1 MHERDFLIRY
11 DVEADNAK
19 GNGCQTVPKEKTQV
33 KDHKLP
39 VVVFENLGA
48 CTGCL
53 PNAGIRRVNQ
63 ADIRA
68 VVAAN
73 LYRCPNRDN
82 TNDNNDNDVD
92 HKKQEESTAAYIT
105 GGAEGKQRN
114 QADQCNGTYDNQPA
128 QRTNAD
134 AQAQLQRSQIGFSAG
149 KRLENQTDR

>member
-1 MHERDFLIRY
+1 MHKCDFLIRY

-19 GNGCQTVPKEKTQV
+19 SNSCQTIPKEKAQV
-33 KDHKLP
+33 KDHQLP

-73 LYRCPNRDN
+73 LDRCPNRDN
-82 TNDNNDNDVD
+82 ANDNDVD
-92 HKKQEESTAAYIT
+92 DKEQGEGTAAYII

-114 QADQCNGTYDNQPA
+114 QTDQCNGAYDNQPA

-134 AQAQLQRSQIGFSAG
+134 AQAQFQRGQIGFSAG